1 MTTKY
6 DLSISQIG
14 EGNTYNPYASILKFL
29 NSSKFPNRESF
40 PHGFLFGTG
49 SSAVQIEGGSHEGG
63 RGLGIWDDIVE
74 QNKGLKHILIAIQG
88 GEIGLALS
96 SGRYVPYSSNPE
108 DVVAAQRLMDF
119 YWGWVLDPV
128 FHGDY
133 PKIMKELVGNRLP
146 EFTKKEKRMLKGSTN
161 FIGINYYTSHFAR
174 HEPNITKIMAD
185 NYDALAVSEASDA
198 EGKILGFKDQYG
210 WNNVYPEG
218 LYNFLIYIKEKY
230 KNPKV
235 YITENGIASSKI
247 SNPLK
252 DEHRIAYVAAHLNA
266 TKTAINDGVNVQ
278 GYFLWAAF
286 DTFEFQAG
294 YSGNWGLYH
303 IDFNDSLKRIPTN
316 TAKWTMIANDLE
328 VFFPEYVDNN
338 SSRTFCSSEIQRIRN
353 MFTRW
358 VIPNRDLFRTETSSN
373 SGLSTGAL
381 FGMILIQLS
390 ASIRCCHSLPEVAAS
405 IT

>member
-1 MTTKY
+1 MFNIDNLSTDQACISTKICTQVYTLLHNFLLAHATTSKLYTTKF
-6 DLSISQIG
+6 Q
-14 EGNTYNPYASILKFL
+14 
-29 NSSKFPNRESF
+29 
-40 PHGFLFGTG
+40 
-49 SSAVQIEGGSHEGG
+49 
-63 RGLGIWDDIVE
+63 
-74 QNKGLKHILIAIQG
+74 AIQG

-96 SGRYVPYSSNPE
+96 SGRYVPYSSNPK

-133 PKIMKELVGNRLP
+133 PRIMKELVGNRLP

-161 FIGINYYTSHFAR
+161 FIGINYYTSHFVR

-235 YITENGIASSKI
+235 YITENGIVSSKI

-252 DEHRIAYVAAHLNA
+252 DEH
-266 TKTAINDGVNVQ
+266 
-278 GYFLWAAF
+278 
-286 DTFEFQAG
+286 
-294 YSGNWGLYH
+294 
-303 IDFNDSLKRIPTN
+303 
-316 TAKWTMIANDLE
+316 
-328 VFFPEYVDNN
+328 
-338 SSRTFCSSEIQRIRN
+338 
-353 MFTRW
+353 
-358 VIPNRDLFRTETSSN
+358 
-373 SGLSTGAL
+373 
-381 FGMILIQLS
+381 
-390 ASIRCCHSLPEVAAS
+390 
-405 IT
+405 

>member
-1 MTTKY
+1 MIDYVDGTLEGGINQEGVNFYNNLINELLKNGIEPFVGIMHFDYPLALKEKHGGFLNRSIVKYYKDYSKLLFKTYGDRVKHWTTINEAEFTAIVQYMFNIDNLSTDQACTSTKICTQVYTLLHNFLLAHATTSKLYTTKF
-6 DLSISQIG
+6 Q
-14 EGNTYNPYASILKFL
+14 
-29 NSSKFPNRESF
+29 
-40 PHGFLFGTG
+40 
-49 SSAVQIEGGSHEGG
+49 
-63 RGLGIWDDIVE
+63 
-74 QNKGLKHILIAIQG
+74 AIQG

-316 TAKWTMIANDLE
+316 TAKWYKEYLTCDL
-328 VFFPEYVDNN
+328 
-338 SSRTFCSSEIQRIRN
+338 R
-353 MFTRW
+353 
-358 VIPNRDLFRTETSSN
+358 
-373 SGLSTGAL
+373 
-381 FGMILIQLS
+381 
-390 ASIRCCHSLPEVAAS
+390 H
-405 IT
+405 

>member
-1 MTTKY
+1 MIDYVDGTLEGGINQEGVNFYNNLINELLKNGIEPFVGIMHFDYPLALKEKHGGFLNRSIVKYYKDYSKLLFKTYGDRVKHWTTINEAEFTAIVQYMFNIDNLSTDQACTSTKICTQVYTLLHNFLLAHATTSKLYTTKF
-6 DLSISQIG
+6 Q
-14 EGNTYNPYASILKFL
+14 
-29 NSSKFPNRESF
+29 
-40 PHGFLFGTG
+40 
-49 SSAVQIEGGSHEGG
+49 
-63 RGLGIWDDIVE
+63 
-74 QNKGLKHILIAIQG
+74 AIQG

-174 HEPNITKIMAD
+174 HEPNITKIMTD

-316 TAKWTMIANDLE
+316 TAKWYK
-328 VFFPEYVDNN
+328 EYL
-338 SSRTFCSSEIQRIRN
+338 T
-353 MFTRW
+353 
-358 VIPNRDLFRTETSSN
+358 RDLR
-373 SGLSTGAL
+373 
-381 FGMILIQLS
+381 
-390 ASIRCCHSLPEVAAS
+390 H
-405 IT
+405 

>member
-316 TAKWTMIANDLE
+316 TAKWYK
-328 VFFPEYVDNN
+328 EYL
-338 SSRTFCSSEIQRIRN
+338 T
-353 MFTRW
+353 
-358 VIPNRDLFRTETSSN
+358 RDLR
-373 SGLSTGAL
+373 
-381 FGMILIQLS
+381 
-390 ASIRCCHSLPEVAAS
+390 H
-405 IT
+405 

>member
-1 MTTKY
+1 MIDYVDGTLEGGINQEGVNFYNNLINELLKNGIEPFVGIMHFDYPLALKEKHGGFLNRSIVKYYKDYSKLLFKTYGDRVKHWTTINEAEFTAIVQYMFNIDNLSTDQACTSTKICTQVYTLLHNFLLAHATTSKLYTTKF
-6 DLSISQIG
+6 Q
-14 EGNTYNPYASILKFL
+14 
-29 NSSKFPNRESF
+29 
-40 PHGFLFGTG
+40 
-49 SSAVQIEGGSHEGG
+49 
-63 RGLGIWDDIVE
+63 
-74 QNKGLKHILIAIQG
+74 AIQG

-316 TAKWTMIANDLE
+316 TAKWYK
-328 VFFPEYVDNN
+328 EYL
-338 SSRTFCSSEIQRIRN
+338 T
-353 MFTRW
+353 
-358 VIPNRDLFRTETSSN
+358 RDLR
-373 SGLSTGAL
+373 
-381 FGMILIQLS
+381 
-390 ASIRCCHSLPEVAAS
+390 H
-405 IT
+405 